1 LDGDPDGAG
10 GTPDLHGDTI
20 AAATM
25 QPWVV
30 DVVTRNY
37 IHSMRA
43 VGVRDL
49 KANLSRYLRE
59 VERGE
64 VVLVTDRGRV
74 VAELRAAPQ
83 TPEVES
89 DVERGLRRLAARAP
103 LSVREPHDPS
113 AYRASPLQAPDGTA
127 RGLLDAERGE
137 R

>member
-1 LDGDPDGAG
+1 
-10 GTPDLHGDTI
+10 
-20 AAATM
+20 
-25 QPWVV
+25 
-30 DVVTRNY
+30 
-37 IHSMRA
+37 MRA

-74 VAELRAAPQ
+74 VAELRAAPE
-83 TPEVES
+83 TAHVESEVEH
-89 DVERGLRRLAARAP
+89 RLRLLAARTP
-103 LSVREPHDPS
+103 LSVQERHNPA
-113 AYRASPLQAPDGTA
+113 AYVASPLRAPDGTA